1 MNPYPH
7 VHGVETG
14 LAYRLKAIGARVVSV
29 DMTGS
34 EDRGEL
40 VGYVPTYTVV
50 LGRDDERTLTI
61 PVSTGQAPYEPNAF
75 DVMDTLLCN
84 ASLHVDEGMGGAEA
98 RGEMIAVMQFVEGPD
113 CWEDW
118 LRHADRDPNR
128 QGDYDDAHPDM
139 GDEDDDPEDGD
150 GDDEP
155 DPEAMGR
162 LARRALGI
170 KESSGE

>member
-1 MNPYPH
+1 MSTYPH

-34 EDRGEL
+34 EDRGDL
-40 VGYVPTYTVV
+40 VGHVPVYTVV
-50 LGRDDERTLTI
+50 LGRDDDRTLTLPI
-61 PVSTGQAPYEPNAF
+61 STGQAPYEPTPF

-84 ASLHVDEGMGGAEA
+84 ASLLVHEGMGGDEA
-98 RGEMIAVMQFVEGPD
+98 RGEMIATRIFVEGPD

-118 LRHADRDPNR
+118 MYHADRDPER
-128 QGDYDDAHPDM
+128 QGDYDDAHPVM
-139 GDEDDDPEDGD
+139 GDEDDEPE
-150 GDDEP
+150 DDEP